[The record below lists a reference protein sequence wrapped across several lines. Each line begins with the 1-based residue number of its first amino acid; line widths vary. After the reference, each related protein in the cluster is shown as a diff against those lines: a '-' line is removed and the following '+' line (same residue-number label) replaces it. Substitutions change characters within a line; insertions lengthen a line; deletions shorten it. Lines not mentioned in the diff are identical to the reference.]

1 MLPVCV
7 GLLLMAIACVL
18 GIGAVVLSPI
28 IVWPAAVGGLLPF
41 SFHATEWLEI
51 ISLPGCFIL
60 GVMAFGAGELGSELL
75 EG

>member
-1 MLPVCV
+1 
-7 GLLLMAIACVL
+7 VL

-51 ISLPGCFIL
+51 ISLPGCFVL
-60 GVMAFGAGELGSELL
+60 GVMAFGAGSLGSELL